1 MLRTVIAGLAARPLR
16 LLLSAVAIAIGV
28 AFVAGSLVLSDAV
41 DARLRDAVDFQTR
54 GVDAS
59 IGKTRGGIELDDEML
74 RNVRSVPGVAAAEG
88 RAAVSAPLWDTS
100 GRPRDAAATA
110 LAADEELRPFDLS
123 EGRFPGNAGEI
134 AMEQGTAADYALG
147 QPVTVLDQD
156 GRQHTFT
163 LVGTFSRPTD
173 AGIGASDLVLLLPE
187 ALHRLSHETAFR
199 EIVVRATPGVGQQQL
214 VADLTR
220 AVGGRGISVVTGQ
233 EAAAQLL
240 RETPSDSAGLTKFFT
255 AFAVLAMVVAAM
267 VITNSFTILIAQR
280 ARELALLRCIGAG
293 KRQVFVGTLAE
304 AVVVGAVASVAG
316 LLGGLGVA
324 AALQAV
330 SSALG
335 GREAAIHVPLTART
349 VVAALAIGVL
359 VTMLAAAL
367 PAWAATRAAPVEA
380 LRTPVEGKS
389 TRTGWPR
396 AVVAIVLLVTG
407 VGTAV
412 LALRAEME
420 DGAALSIV
428 AVVAALGSVLAAG
441 PLVVGP
447 VVRALGKVCAPL
459 LGQPARLAA
468 LNADRNPKR
477 TAASAAALTI
487 GLAVVSLVTTVT
499 AGVEA
504 GRNHGLDQQLGA
516 DYTVTSVVATQPLPA
531 ELADTLAAVPG
542 VADAA
547 LRRSFSG
554 DLGTHGG
561 YGMTAVRGDAVGSLL
576 RPVVLSGRLDRL
588 GPGELAVSRQ
598 LAEETGLAVGD
609 TVQAG
614 PRNRPVP
621 LRVVAV
627 YDGVRAPGADVEL
640 AMVELGQQSAISFN
654 DNDNGYDDS
663 VLVKLAADADQDQV
677 RPALERALS
686 VAPLAQLSSVAEL
699 KYELSA
705 PLRSTLDLLWALT
718 ALAVLIA
725 FTGIANTL
733 SLSVLE
739 RTRESALLR
748 ALGLTRGGLG
758 AAVAAE
764 SVFVALLGAA
774 CGLLLGIG
782 SAWLIAQVASTDA
795 EPVLFMLPWGRLGVL
810 LGAAVLAAPLAA
822 VIPAR
827 GAARGSLTAEM
838 AGR

>member
-16 LLLSAVAIAIGV
+16 LLLSAVAIAVGV

-41 DARLRDAVDFQTR
+41 GVGLRQAIAFETR

-59 IGKTRGGIELDDEML
+59 IDGTRGAELDDEVL
-74 RNVRSVPGVAAAEG
+74 SKARQVPGVAAAEG
-88 RAAVSAPLWDTS
+88 RTTVSAPLLDDA
-100 GRPRDAAATA
+100 GRPKDAAATG
-110 LAADEELRPFDLS
+110 LAADEQLRPFDLAD
-123 EGRFPGNAGEI
+123 GRFPRSANEI
-134 AMEQGTAADYALG
+134 AMEQDSAADYALG
-147 QPVTVLDQD
+147 HPVTVLDQD
-156 GRQHTFT
+156 GNKHTFT
-163 LVGTFSRPTD
+163 LVGTFTRPSD
-173 AGIGASDLVLLLPE
+173 AGIGASDLVLLPE
-187 ALHRLSHETAFR
+187 SLGKLSQETAFG
-199 EIVVRATPGVGQQQL
+199 EIVVRAAPGIGQQQL
-214 VADLTR
+214 VADLAR

-267 VITNSFTILIAQR
+267 VIANSFTILVAQR
-280 ARELALLRCIGAG
+280 TRELALLRCIGAG
-293 KRQVFVGTLAE
+293 KRQVFSGLLAE
-304 AVVVGAVASVAG
+304 AVAVGAVASAVG

-324 AALQAV
+324 AALQAI
-330 SSALG
+330 
-335 GREAAIHVPLTART
+335 AIGDVHVPLTART
-349 VVAALAIGVL
+349 VVASLAIGVL
-359 VTMLAAAL
+359 VTMLAAAI
-367 PAWAATRAAPVEA
+367 PAWSATRAAPVEA

-389 TRTGWPR
+389 ARAGRPR
-396 AVVAIVLLVTG
+396 AAVTIALLVTG
-407 VGTAV
+407 FGTAA
-412 LALRAEME
+412 LALGSEVE
-420 DGAALSIV
+420 TGAVLSIV
-428 AVVAALGSVLAAG
+428 AMTALLGAALAAG

-447 VVRALGKVCAPL
+447 VARVVGAFCAPIF
-459 LGQPARLAA
+459 GQPARLAA

-487 GLAVVSLVTTVT
+487 GIAVVSLVTTVT

-504 GRNHGLDQQLGA
+504 GRNRGIDQQLGA
-516 DYTVTSVVATQPLPA
+516 DFTVTSVVATKPLPA
-531 ELADTLAAVPG
+531 ALADTLAAVPG

-547 LRRSFSG
+547 LRQSFSG
-554 DLGTHGG
+554 DLGMFGG

-588 GPGELAVSRQ
+588 GPGELAVSKQ

-614 PRNRPVP
+614 PRNSPVP

-627 YDGVRAPGADVEL
+627 YDGVRATGADTGL
-640 AMVELGQQSAISFN
+640 AMVDLGQQSAIAMGEG
-654 DNDNGYDDS
+654 GYDDS
-663 VLVKLAADADQDQV
+663 VLVKLAADADHDQV
-677 RPALERALS
+677 RQALENALS
-686 VAPLAQLSSVAEL
+686 GAPLAQLRSIDEL
-699 KYELSA
+699 KDELSA

-725 FTGIANTL
+725 FAGIANTL

-748 ALGLTRGGLG
+748 ALGLTRGGLS
-758 AAVAAE
+758 AALAAE

-774 CGLLLGIG
+774 CGLSVGIG

-795 EPVLFMLPWGRLGVL
+795 EPVLFALPWGRLGVL

-827 GAARGSLTAEM
+827 RAARGSVTAGI
-838 AGR
+838 AQP